1 MSDTSYDVSS
11 DNIAP
16 DNVGFEISNSGALLK
31 RKDFL
36 ETDAA
41 AQSHSHRH
49 YYYKKEVDI
58 SNVVNTCTQILISK
72 PISVAVSGSSAT
84 AAALSNHEMDSV
96 TRARLLFVRGVSYIR
111 DRKYAPGIQDLTEV
125 IESQVDFVGEP
136 LPLENMVE
144 EASMVAALYS
154 RGVAYSKMDALNDA
168 IRDFTSVLELD
179 QDHVQAAYSRAA
191 CYNAQG
197 QLVKAIEDYNLALMK
212 DDTGKNGKLKGSS
225 DSEFMKSPMQQ
236 RRKGSMAV
244 GVEVFVNGLEQ
255 THRNG
260 AGMTPPRPSTP
271 NSDYGSYVGG
281 GSAVA
286 AGGEPRRVPDTPNSS
301 GRRRPS
307 RLAPPPPTPP
317 PTAANGHYSA
327 AVRSPITLNQ
337 SVNKTNAPTAADIF
351 RLKNLTVNT
360 VSSQSFSPS
369 SSSCQT
375 PSSSFIPPATPTPA
389 GSAPSPPNKS
399 LLSR

>member
-1 MSDTSYDVSS
+1 MSETSYDASS
-11 DNIAP
+11 DNVAP
-16 DNVGFEISNSGALLK
+16 DSVGFEISNTGALLK

-41 AQSHSHRH
+41 AQSQSHRH
-49 YYYKKEVDI
+49 YYYKKDVDI
-58 SNVVNTCTQILISK
+58 SNVVNTCTQILNSK
-72 PISVAVSGSSAT
+72 PISVAVGGSGTA
-84 AAALSNHEMDSV
+84 AAALSSHEMDSV

-125 IESQVDFVGEP
+125 IESQVDFVGDP
-136 LPLENMVE
+136 LPLESMVE
-144 EASMVAALYS
+144 EASMVGALYS
-154 RGVAYSKMDALNDA
+154 RGVAFSKLDALNDA

-212 DDTGKNGKLKGSS
+212 DDNGKSGKVKKGSADS
-225 DSEFMKSPMQQ
+225 DFMKRPMQQ

-260 AGMTPPRPSTP
+260 AGLTPPRPSTP
-271 NSDYGSYVGG
+271 NFDHGSH
-281 GSAVA
+281 GSTSVVA
-286 AGGEPRRVPDTPNSS
+286 AAGEPNRIPITPNSS
-301 GRRRPS
+301 SRRRPS

-317 PTAANGHYSA
+317 PTAANGRHTA
-327 AVRSPITLNQ
+327 AIHSPVT
-337 SVNKTNAPTAADIF
+337 SKRPTAAEIF
-351 RLKNLTVNT
+351 RLRNLTVTT
-360 VSSQSFSPS
+360 VSNPYSPS
-369 SSSCQT
+369 SSPSCQT
-375 PSSSFIPPATPTPA
+375 PSSAFIPPATPTPA